1 MKKSACSRT
10 SMSVRS
16 GHGAPG
22 RLAAPRL
29 LAAILALFEISALG
43 QIARAQNAERSA
55 AGLASPA
62 APVQLAAATL
72 NETLQSAASPEEL
85 GDLKMLHRNYREAL
99 ETYAQGP
106 SNDATL
112 HNKMGIAYHQLGRL
126 GNARKAYL
134 EALRLRPAYMEAAN
148 NLGSI
153 EYSQKNYRR
162 AISWYHKALRMEG
175 TDSARTASVHM
186 NLGMAWFARKN
197 YEKANLSFQTALR
210 LDPEVFEDRGAVGQ
224 ILSERNVEERARF
237 HFDMARLYARQG
249 RNELAIRYLRRS
261 LEEGYKDRKAPW
273 SDDSDFATLRQTP
286 EFQQLMAVEPRV
298 L

>member
-99 ETYAQGP
+99 ET
-106 SNDATL
+106 
-112 HNKMGIAYHQLGRL
+112 
-126 GNARKAYL
+126 
-134 EALRLRPAYMEAAN
+134 
-148 NLGSI
+148 
-153 EYSQKNYRR
+153 
-162 AISWYHKALRMEG
+162 
-175 TDSARTASVHM
+175 
-186 NLGMAWFARKN
+186 
-197 YEKANLSFQTALR
+197 
-210 LDPEVFEDRGAVGQ
+210 
-224 ILSERNVEERARF
+224 
-237 HFDMARLYARQG
+237 
-249 RNELAIRYLRRS
+249 
-261 LEEGYKDRKAPW
+261 
-273 SDDSDFATLRQTP
+273 
-286 EFQQLMAVEPRV
+286 
-298 L
+298 